1 MHRLCRL
8 KVVGVLLT
16 GTRRLLYIP
25 AASFKLQLFTENSLL
40 ARLYKT
46 LGIVMAVVYKLIYA
60 PTHTHW
66 CVLVLYVFC
75 RWAVAIY
82 PILLSISP
90 NRSNLHEPLRPFCS
104 FGLTWHTTQQ
114 HRYIG
119 SYCGEFQSQLTIH
132 WIVVDL
138 IGKFPD
144 VPGSSIARVC
154 RYL

>member
-60 PTHTHW
+60 PTHTLMCVGFV
-66 CVLVLYVFC
+66 CVLSLG
-75 RWAVAIY
+75 R
-82 PILLSISP
+82 
-90 NRSNLHEPLRPFCS
+90 
-104 FGLTWHTTQQ
+104 
-114 HRYIG
+114 RYI
-119 SYCGEFQSQLTIH
+119 SYP
-132 WIVVDL
+132 L
-138 IGKFPD
+138 I
-144 VPGSSIARVC
+144 
-154 RYL
+154 YLSE